1 MERNMEIV
9 KTTIDLN
16 GENMEIVRRNEEH
29 IVIID

>member
-16 GENMEIVRRNEEH
+16 DENMEIVRRNEEH